1 MLAQPADKAQANV
14 SKPTQESLM
23 PPRSWP
29 SREMVEGPARAPA
42 RAMLHAA
49 GYDEEALAKPL
60 IAIVNSWSTVTPC
73 NMHLRGLADHA
84 KRGIEEAGGT
94 AIDFNTIV
102 VTDGI
107 SMGTRGMR
115 ASLMSREAIC
125 DSAELAVRGHSLDA
139 VLFLVGCDKTIP
151 AAAMAAARLDLPS
164 VVLYGG
170 SIMQGRI
177 GERKLTIQ
185 DVFEAVGAH
194 SAGRIDDAELKIVEK
209 AACPGAGACGGQ
221 FTANTMALALSF
233 LGLSPMGLND
243 VPAVHPDKNAAAFEA
258 GWAVVDA
265 FKQGRN
271 ARSLITPASLRNA
284 AVAGTATA
292 GSTNLVLHLLAIAR
306 EAGIPESEFSLD
318 IFDEVSRATPVIAD
332 LKPGGRFMAPDMTE
346 AGGTPLLGRRLMEA
360 GLITDTP
367 TVTGKSLFELFAG
380 AGEAEGQE
388 VIVTA
393 DAPIKARGGF
403 GILYGNIAPDG
414 CVVKLAGHGKMRFD
428 GPAKV
433 FDGEEA
439 CFEAL
444 THGGIEAGDI
454 VIIRYEGP
462 VGGPGMREM
471 LAITAAIQGRGL
483 GDSVALVTDG
493 RFSGA
498 TYGFMVGH
506 VSPEAARG
514 GPIALLQ
521 TGDRIVIDVEA
532 RVIETDADLS
542 TRVAKAWSPSAEAT
556 GAYGKY
562 AKLVGS
568 ASHGAVTSGV

>member
-1 MLAQPADKAQANV
+1 
-14 SKPTQESLM
+14 
-23 PPRSWP
+23 
-29 SREMVEGPARAPA
+29 
-42 RAMLHAA
+42 
-49 GYDEEALAKPL
+49 
-60 IAIVNSWSTVTPC
+60 
-73 NMHLRGLADHA
+73 
-84 KRGIEEAGGT
+84 
-94 AIDFNTIV
+94 
-102 VTDGI
+102 
-107 SMGTRGMR
+107 
-115 ASLMSREAIC
+115 
-125 DSAELAVRGHSLDA
+125 
-139 VLFLVGCDKTIP
+139 
-151 AAAMAAARLDLPS
+151 
-164 VVLYGG
+164 
-170 SIMQGRI
+170 
-177 GERKLTIQ
+177 
-185 DVFEAVGAH
+185 
-194 SAGRIDDAELKIVEK
+194 
-209 AACPGAGACGGQ
+209 
-221 FTANTMALALSF
+221 
-233 LGLSPMGLND
+233 
-243 VPAVHPDKNAAAFEA
+243 
-258 GWAVVDA
+258 
-265 FKQGRN
+265 
-271 ARSLITPASLRNA
+271 
-284 AVAGTATA
+284 
-292 GSTNLVLHLLAIAR
+292 LLAIAR
-306 EAGIPESEFSLD
+306 EAGIPASEFNIDL
-318 IFDEVSRATPVIAD
+318 FDEVSRATPVIGD
-332 LKPGGRFMAPDMTE
+332 LKPGGRFMAPDMSA

-367 TVTGKSLFELFAG
+367 TVTGRSLFSYFDG
-380 AGEAEGQE
+380 AAETPGQE

-414 CVVKLAGHGKMRFD
+414 CVVKLAGHGKLRFD

-444 THGGIEAGDI
+444 THNGIEAGDI

-514 GPIALLQ
+514 GPIALLRS
-521 TGDRIVIDVEA
+521 GDRIVIDVNA

-542 TRVAKAWSPSAEAT
+542 ARTAPAWTPSAEAT

-568 ASHGAVTSGV
+568 ASHGAVTSGVDG